1 MRKSFIMKTILEA
14 KKRLAD
20 RLRDEEGFVGVGI
33 GYQSNEEALRVYV
46 IDSHFPVAQRLRADG
61 QFEGY
66 PIEIEVTGEVRV
78 SAS

>member
-33 GYQSNEEALRVYV
+33 GYQSNEEALRDRKSVV
-46 IDSHFPVAQRLRADG
+46 
-61 QFEGY
+61 
-66 PIEIEVTGEVRV
+66 
-78 SAS
+78 